1 MIIVLDGT
9 VRLEGD
15 ETEVC
20 AETTQVLNLIYET
33 LKDKKSEQYALERL
47 VDIGRLAVMDRD
59 ELERESN
66 GFRFEN

>member
-15 ETEVC
+15 ESEVC

-47 VDIGRLAVMDRD
+47 VDIGRLAVMDKD
-59 ELERESN
+59 ELARESGRLGLDN
-66 GFRFEN
+66 

>member
-59 ELERESN
+59 ELERETN

>member
-1 MIIVLDGT
+1 MILVLDGT

-59 ELERESN
+59 ELERETN